1 MCCSPRA
8 AGIAIRRG
16 SAARITRS
24 RARERETD
32 GRKRPWTT
40 KGDDTLCSTL
50 FSVYFSTSISPIRYR
65 SFVNI
70 VLRMGSIIVWHPH
83 LFLFLFLCL
92 WYSLSLSHI
101 FIALDTIVYVSVFPP
116 LPPLSC
122 RHRRPPAFFF
132 LASILLFSLFSFFI
146 PHLSFDLTRPDRP
159 VHVCTRNN
167 YIQLG
172 SFFFLSGSSCA
183 AWKWID
189 LLSRQNRVP
198 SFVIVHACLN
208 MYLARTLSQVY
219 DEHFSVAHLYCHVRD
234 ST

>member
-1 MCCSPRA
+1 MTSSPL
-8 AGIAIRRG
+8 
-16 SAARITRS
+16 S
-24 RARERETD
+24 
-32 GRKRPWTT
+32 
-40 KGDDTLCSTL
+40 
-50 FSVYFSTSISPIRYR
+50 FSLSMSLVFS
-65 SFVNI
+65 F
-70 VLRMGSIIVWHPH
+70 
-83 LFLFLFLCL
+83 
-92 WYSLSLSHI
+92 SLSHLYRPRYHRI
-101 FIALDTIVYVSVFPP
+101 RFCFPP

-208 MYLARTLSQVY
+208 MYLARTSSQIY